1 MSYTQYGFPALSVP
15 FGGGKGAK
23 QQWIE
28 YEYHNLDRFDE
39 IWISMDSDDVGR
51 EAAKEI
57 ARRLGEHRCRL
68 VELPHKDINEC
79 LMAGMTTDELCS
91 YVERARFFDPDE
103 LCSAGDLLQETI
115 EAFEHRDT
123 GLFTSPWGSLNY
135 NFKFR
140 AGELTLIN
148 GVNGHGKTELVGH
161 IAIDAMSQGVRT
173 CIASLELK
181 PGKMLARLTRQ
192 AICTASPKRDEIIM
206 TNDWFSDRL
215 WVFKLTGTAKASRL
229 LEIFAYARR
238 RYGIELFVID
248 NLAKCGL
255 DEEDYTG
262 QKDFI
267 DTLCDFKNEHNCHVL
282 LVTHARKTN
291 ESAPTGKM
299 DVKGTGA
306 LTDMPDNV
314 MAVWRNIPRELAQR
328 KADRMGYESLDKDE
342 QAAISLPAS
351 MIRLLKQR
359 EGEGWIGDIGAN
371 FDARSHQFIE
381 GDKGPKNYL
390 AGQLQSE
397 LDLEWEAGNV
407 TRV

>member
-1 MSYTQYGFPALSVP
+1 
-15 FGGGKGAK
+15 
-23 QQWIE
+23 
-28 YEYHNLDRFDE
+28 
-39 IWISMDSDDVGR
+39 
-51 EAAKEI
+51 
-57 ARRLGEHRCRL
+57 
-68 VELPHKDINEC
+68 
-79 LMAGMTTDELCS
+79 MAGMDSEAILE
-91 YVERARFFDPDE
+91 YMERAKFFDPDE

-115 EAFEHRDT
+115 EAFEHRDI
-123 GLFTSPWGSLNY
+123 GLFNSPWTPLNY

-140 AGELTLIN
+140 ASEMTLIN

-161 IAIDAMSQGVRT
+161 IAVEAMSQGVRT

-192 AICTASPKRDEIIM
+192 AICTASPQREEIVM
-206 TNDWFSDRL
+206 TNEWFSDRL
-215 WVFKLTGTAKASRL
+215 WVFKLTGTAKAGRL

-282 LVTHARKTN
+282 LVTHSRKTN
-291 ESAPTGKM
+291 ESSPTGKM

-328 KADRMGYESLDKDE
+328 KAERQGYESLDKDE
-342 QAAISLPAS
+342 QAAVAMPAS

-359 EGEGWIGDIGAN
+359 EGEGWIGDIGAT
-371 FDARSHQFIE
+371 FDPRSHQFLV
-381 GDKGPKNYL
+381 DKSSPTNYL
-390 AGQLQSE
+390 VGKPQSE
-397 LDLEWEAGNV
+397 IDLEWEANNV
-407 TRV
+407 TRY